1 MQQIAAEKI
10 RWRTEIIEIREEDFA
25 QTLPMIDID
34 RFQVEVDRCR
44 KSGWFSPCDFTPD
57 GSGG

>member
-1 MQQIAAEKI
+1 MQHIAAEKI

-34 RFQVEVDRCR
+34 HLQVEVDRCR
-44 KSGWFSPCDFTPD
+44 KSGCFSHVILLLL
-57 GSGG
+57 

>member
-10 RWRTEIIEIREEDFA
+10 RWRTEIIEISEEDFA

-34 RFQVEVDRCR
+34 HFQVEVDRCR
-44 KSGWFSPCDFTPD
+44 KSG
-57 GSGG
+57 